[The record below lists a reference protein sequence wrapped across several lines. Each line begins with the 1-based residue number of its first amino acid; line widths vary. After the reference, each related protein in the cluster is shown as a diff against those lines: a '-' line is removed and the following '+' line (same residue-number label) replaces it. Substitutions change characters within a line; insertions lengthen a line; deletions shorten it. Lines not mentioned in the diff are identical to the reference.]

1 MKMSY
6 LKVLEEKFK
15 GLVESKDYLISHTA
29 KKKKKKSDLIK
40 SSQHLG
46 GMGMIFENSKFTKM
60 LVLSFIEFAKL
71 AKDLI
76 LDAVVS

>member
-1 MKMSY
+1 M
-6 LKVLEEKFK
+6 
-15 GLVESKDYLISHTA
+15 
-29 KKKKKKSDLIK
+29 IK

>member
-29 KKKKKKSDLIK
+29 KKKKKSDLIK

>member
-29 KKKKKKSDLIK
+29 KKKKKKKNL
-40 SSQHLG
+40 
-46 GMGMIFENSKFTKM
+46 T
-60 LVLSFIEFAKL
+60 
-71 AKDLI
+71 
-76 LDAVVS
+76 